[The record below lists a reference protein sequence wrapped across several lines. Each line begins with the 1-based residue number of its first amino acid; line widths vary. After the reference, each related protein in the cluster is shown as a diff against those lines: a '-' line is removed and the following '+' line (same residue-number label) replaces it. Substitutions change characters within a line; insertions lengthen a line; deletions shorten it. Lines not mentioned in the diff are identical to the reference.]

1 MIVNIIFLDWK
12 IGKLQKNDYYN
23 LLLFYN
29 LITVYSSPEL
39 KER

>member
-12 IGKLQKNDYYN
+12 IIIYIIIICFYY
-23 LLLFYN
+23 YN